1 MYSEI
6 PRRVIISRFYF
17 PVFQGEWMKYGI
29 NLPNFGW
36 FGDID
41 FLIEIAGEAEDAGW
55 NCFCIWDHLLV
66 FKQDDMVLPFAD
78 PWIALTAIAC
88 NTTKIRLCPLVTPL
102 PRRRPWKVARE
113 TLTLDHLSKGRLT
126 LGVGIGAPPDVE
138 FEYFGENSNPKIRA
152 ELLDESL
159 DIITGLW
166 TGEPFSYTGTHFQLK
181 EMTFLPKPRQT
192 PRIPIWVGGG
202 IPHKAPF
209 IRAARYEGVAPVHS
223 RWPEPVKPE
232 DLDEVLEI
240 VRIHRGNLRD
250 YDIVVSGET
259 TPFDVDKN
267 TEILAP
273 WKEKG
278 VTWWLED
285 INGIRAEIDV
295 LRERICAG
303 PP

>member
-1 MYSEI
+1 
-6 PRRVIISRFYF
+6 
-17 PVFQGEWMKYGI
+17 MKYGL

-55 NCFCIWDHLLV
+55 DAFLIWDHVLV
-66 FKQDDMVLPFAD
+66 FKQEDMVLQFAD
-78 PWIALTAIAC
+78 PWIALAAIAC
-88 NTTKIRLCPLVTPL
+88 NTTRIRLGTLVTPV

-113 TLTLDHLSKGRLT
+113 ALTLDHLSKGRLT

-138 FEYFGENSNPKIRA
+138 FEYFGENSDSRIRA
-152 ELLDESL
+152 QLLDESL

-166 TGEPFSYTGTHFQLK
+166 TGEPFSYDGTHYQLK
-181 EMTFLPKPRQT
+181 EMTFLPKPKQT